1 MSDQTVLKFEY
12 IAEENNLSA
21 KSLRNIG
28 NVPGIVYGS
37 GEETKKISLL
47 AKDLRKA
54 LELPSIFSQVILL
67 EEGET
72 SHKVILKD
80 VQTNPAN
87 DNPIHV
93 DFMKVSSQTMITMQ
107 VPLKFINEESCIG
120 VKNQGGMISKNR
132 NEIELTCMAE
142 VLPEFIEVDI
152 AQLELG
158 NSIMQ
163 TGLILPE
170 GVELSNALSS
180 GQDQPVVSC
189 STTRATLDID
199 ESDDELS
206 EGVEDIEGES
216 QESDTE
222 APVDTEEENNS

>member
-72 SHKVILKD
+72 SQKVILKA

-170 GVELSNALSS
+170 GVELSNTLITS
-180 GQDQPVVSC
+180 QDQPVVSC